1 MSTQL
6 NVRIPD
12 ELIEALDRA
21 AKAGRYK
28 NRSEAVKDAV
38 RMFVRRYEMGAIGK
52 KIKVLAERN
61 ASKYNAKEAVIRAHE
76 DEE

>member
-1 MSTQL
+1 MSVQL
-6 NVRIPD
+6 NVRIP
-12 ELIEALDRA
+12 ENLIEDLDKA

-28 NRSEAVKDAV
+28 NRSEAVKEAV
-38 RMFVRRYEMGAIGK
+38 RLFVRRYEMEAIER

-61 ASKYNAKEAVIRAHE
+61 ASKYNATEAVIRAHE